1 MSILPIL
8 PVPPTQYTLGEG
20 GAGVQ
25 QQAGYRV
32 PHAREDGAPAPWM
45 LQQSEEGGPTWMGK
59 GYRTTSPCCGGGV
72 ASICPSLG
80 LPLWFPIC
88 SYLNKKK
95 IAFSG

>member
-45 LQQSEEGGPTWMGK
+45 LQQSEEGGPLGWEK
-59 GYRTTSPCCGGGV
+59 GIGPPPLVVGEGWPVFVPAWGSP
-72 ASICPSLG
+72 
-80 LPLWFPIC
+80 
-88 SYLNKKK
+88 
-95 IAFSG
+95 SGFLFAVT

>member
-45 LQQSEEGGPTWMGK
+45 LQQSEGGPLGWEK
-59 GYRTTSPCCGGGV
+59 GIGPPPLVLWGRGGQYLSQPG
-72 ASICPSLG
+72 AP
-80 LPLWFPIC
+80 PLV
-88 SYLNKKK
+88 SYLQLLE
-95 IAFSG
+95 